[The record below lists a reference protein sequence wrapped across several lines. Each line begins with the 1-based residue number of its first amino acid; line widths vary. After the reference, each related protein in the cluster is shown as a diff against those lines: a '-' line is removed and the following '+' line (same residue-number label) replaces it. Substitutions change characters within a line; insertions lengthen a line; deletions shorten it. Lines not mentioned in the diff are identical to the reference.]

1 MSGSGISRA
10 ALGSALST
18 RVRTGGSSGSA
29 LLVSSEL
36 FSELSILVRRSEM
49 FMAVAFK
56 WGRRMMLPARSLGKI
71 RQLRLVNGG
80 RETPDGPN
88 GWEEED

>member
-1 MSGSGISRA
+1 
-10 ALGSALST
+10 
-18 RVRTGGSSGSA
+18 
-29 LLVSSEL
+29 
-36 FSELSILVRRSEM
+36 M